1 MQVGIERQVGSE
13 LHAWRQFLARST
25 LWLGVLLLGSAAIC
39 WVAANWQDM
48 TKVQRFAGAQGL
60 LALCALAAAW
70 TGLRLRGTPGV
81 RRSIPGALL
90 ALAGILLGALLA
102 LLGQTYQTGADTW
115 ELFAWW
121 ALLLL
126 PWALAAA
133 SQAVWL
139 LWALVTNVALVLW
152 LGERAFTWWLI
163 LGGPQVASL
172 IVAGWNLAL
181 LLAWELAAHR
191 WRASTLVGPRVL
203 AALVISALVTA
214 LVFGPMVTVLVIGN
228 GMSRGL
234 GAVNGLAWIAVTL
247 GLGFYYQRGRRD
259 LVILAMLVAGVIC
272 VSLRIVGEWLLRLEP
287 GVWAALPLAALLMA
301 EGVWAARWLRGLA
314 QPPRAAAAAA
324 PADAEPA
331 AASAGN
337 AVDPADAGEPIAQVA
352 PPAVP
357 HTEPPWYVQCIL
369 GLSAWLATLLLLAF
383 VAFSGIVNSDEGA
396 LVCGLVLCAVGVA
409 VLRSDAGP
417 FWRQCGT
424 AMAFAGQILII
435 YGMSS
440 STSFASAC
448 LFVLLMATAVYALGP
463 DVILR
468 FLSGGLIALAGAGLI
483 WRVLAPEL
491 LRLDMLDALL
501 DFDMA
506 RAAFV
511 WLPIAVT
518 GAWATAAILTLAHR
532 LGGKRGHALQ
542 PLAWAFL
549 LSVQGMVWLAS
560 GLSVLQLPAMWQLH
574 AQTAVLVC
582 AGALLPAAAAMAV
595 LWPRR
600 QVLTGGVTWGVP
612 IALLLLALF
621 WLPSPGVGFA
631 LAWLLLGFGL
641 NQLGVTLFGV
651 LSLLAYL
658 GVYYYQLDVP
668 LLQKALWLGGGA
680 LLLFLLRA
688 LVWLVPRLM
697 RTQAPSRRAPLP
709 PVSAPL
715 RWRTLGILGGL
726 ALVLAFANGGIWQ
739 REKLLASG
747 KVVILELA
755 PVDPRSL
762 MQGDYMALNFAA
774 GREVTRMR
782 LGGENRPETDTGLG
796 LEPDGYVMLT
806 LDARGVAQ
814 PVRIQPAADPRADGE
829 VPLRYRVRDNRVRI
843 VTNAY
848 FFPEGQASR
857 YEVAKFGE
865 LRVAENGEA
874 LLVRM
879 LGEDLQ
885 PL

>member
-1 MQVGIERQVGSE
+1 MQVGTERQAGSE

-48 TKVQRFAGAQGL
+48 TKVQRFAGTQGL
-60 LALCALAAAW
+60 LAISALAAAW
-70 TGLRLRGTPGV
+70 AGLRLRGKPGV
-81 RRSIPGALL
+81 RRSVPGALL

-121 ALLLL
+121 AVLLL
-126 PWALAAA
+126 PWALASA

-139 LWALVTNVALVLW
+139 LWALVLNMAVALW
-152 LGERAFTWWLI
+152 LGERVFTWFAILDGTGLPNLI
-163 LGGPQVASL
+163 MAAL
-172 IVAGWNLAL
+172 NLTL
-181 LLAWELAAHR
+181 LLGWELAARR
-191 WRASTLVGPRVL
+191 WRASTMIGPRVL
-203 AALVISALVTA
+203 AAIAISALVLSLMFGDF
-214 LVFGPMVTVLVIGN
+214 LVRGVGSLN
-228 GMSRGL
+228 GI
-234 GAVNGLAWIAVTL
+234 AWLAATL
-247 GLGFYYQRGRRD
+247 GLGFYYQRGRLD
-259 LVILAMLVAGVIC
+259 LVILAMLAAGVIC
-272 VSLRIVGEWLLRLEP
+272 VSLRVVGEWLLRLEP

-301 EGVWAARWLRGLA
+301 EAVLAARWLRGLA
-314 QPPRAAAAAA
+314 AGPQAAVAA
-324 PADAEPA
+324 ADAEPA

-337 AVDPADAGEPIAQVA
+337 AVEPGDSGAAVAQLAPVA
-352 PPAVP
+352 TP
-357 HTEPPWYVQCIL
+357 HAEPPWYVQCLL
-369 GLSAWLATLLLLAF
+369 GLSAWLATLLLLVF
-383 VAFSGIVNSDEGA
+383 VAFSGIVTSDEGA
-396 LVCGLVLCAVGVA
+396 LVAGLVLCGAGVA

-424 AMAFAGQILII
+424 AMAFTGQILII
-435 YGMSS
+435 YGLSS
-440 STSFASAC
+440 STSFTSAC
-448 LFVLLMATAVYALGP
+448 FFVLLLAAVIYALGP

-468 FLSGGLIALAGAGLI
+468 FLSGLMIAAAGAALI
-483 WRVLAPEL
+483 WRGLSPEL
-491 LRLDMLDALL
+491 IRDDLLDAWLY
-501 DFDMA
+501 FDA
-506 RAAFV
+506 GRAGFV
-511 WLPIAVT
+511 WLPIAVI
-518 GAWATAAILTLAHR
+518 GAWATAVILTWSHHV
-532 LGGKRGHALQ
+532 GGKRGHALE

-549 LSVQGMVWLAS
+549 LSVQGMVWLAGGIS
-560 GLSVLQLPAMWQLH
+560 ALHLPAMWQLNPQG
-574 AQTAVLVC
+574 ALLLV

-600 QVLTGGVTWGVP
+600 HVLTAGVTWGVP
-612 IALLLLALF
+612 IALLVLALF

-641 NQLGVTLFGV
+641 NQLRLVIFGV

-680 LLLFLLRA
+680 LLLFVLRG

-697 RTQAPSRRAPLP
+697 RTQAPQRRVPLP
-709 PVSAPL
+709 PVSALL
-715 RWRTLGILGGL
+715 RWRTLAILGGL
-726 ALVLAFANGGIWQ
+726 ALVLVVANGGIWQ
-739 REKLLASG
+739 REKLLATG

-774 GREVTRMR
+774 SRDITRLR
-782 LGGENRPETDTGLG
+782 LSADRTPDDDAVLG
-796 LEPDGYVMLT
+796 FEPDGYVMLQA
-806 LDARGVAQ
+806 DARGVAT
-814 PVRIQPAADPRADGE
+814 PLRIQPDAQPHAADE
-829 VPLRYRVRDNRVRI
+829 VPLRYRLRDRGVRI

-848 FFPEGQASR
+848 FFPEGQAKR
-857 YEVAKFGE
+857 YEVARYGE

>member
-1 MQVGIERQVGSE
+1 MQVGTERQAGSE

-25 LWLGVLLLGSAAIC
+25 LWLGVLLLGSAAVC

-48 TKVQRFAGAQGL
+48 TKVQRFAGVQGL
-60 LALCALAAAW
+60 LALSALAAAW
-70 TGLRLRGTPGV
+70 AGLRLRGTPGV

-121 ALLLL
+121 AVLLL

-139 LWALVTNVALVLW
+139 LWALVMNVALVLW

-163 LGGPQVASL
+163 LGGPGLASL
-172 IVAGWNLAL
+172 FIAALNLLMLLGW
-181 LLAWELAAHR
+181 EIAARR
-191 WRASTLVGPRVL
+191 WRASTLIGPRVL
-203 AALVISALVTA
+203 AALTIS
-214 LVFGPMVTVLVIGN
+214 VLVMSLMSDAFIGRSA
-228 GMSRGL
+228 GVTSGI
-234 GAVNGLAWIAVTL
+234 AWLAVTL

-259 LVILAMLVAGVIC
+259 LVILAMLAAGVIC
-272 VSLRIVGEWLLRLEP
+272 VSLRVVGEWLLRLEP

-301 EGVWAARWLRGLA
+301 EAVWAARWLRGLA
-314 QPPRAAAAAA
+314 QPPQVAAA
-324 PADAEPA
+324 PADSEPA
-331 AASAGN
+331 VASAGI
-337 AVDPADAGEPIAQVA
+337 AVDPAEAGEPVAQVA

-357 HTEPPWYVQCIL
+357 HTEPPWYVQCLL
-369 GLSAWLATLLLLAF
+369 GLSAWLATLLLLVF
-383 VAFSGIVNSDEGA
+383 VAFSGVINSEEGA
-396 LVCGLVLCAVGVA
+396 LIAGLVLCAAGVA

-440 STSFASAC
+440 STSFANAC
-448 LFVLLMATAVYALGP
+448 LFVMLLATAVYVLGP

-468 FLSGGLIALAGAGLI
+468 FLSGLLIAMAGAGLI
-483 WRVLAPEL
+483 WRTLAPDL
-491 LRLDMLDALL
+491 MRRDMLDALL

-506 RAAFV
+506 HAAFV

-518 GAWATAAILTLAHR
+518 GAWATAVLLTVAHR
-532 LGGKRGHALQ
+532 LGGKRSHTLQ

-560 GLSVLQLPAMWQLH
+560 GLAIQQLPVMWQLNP
-574 AQTAVLVC
+574 QTAVLVC
-582 AGALLPAAAAMAV
+582 AGALLPAAAALAV

-600 QVLTGGVTWGVP
+600 HVLTAGVTWGVP

-621 WLPSPGVGFA
+621 WLPSPGVAFA
-631 LAWLLLGFGL
+631 LAWLLLGFGM
-641 NQLGVTLFGV
+641 NQPRVALFGV

-658 GVYYYQLDVP
+658 GIYYYQLDVP
-668 LLQKALWLGGGA
+668 LLQKALWLGGA
-680 LLLFLLRA
+680 AVLLFVLRV

-697 RTQAPSRRAPLP
+697 RTQAPSRRVPLP
-709 PVSAPL
+709 PVSGAL
-715 RWRTLGILGGL
+715 RWRTLAILGGL
-726 ALVLAFANGGIWQ
+726 ALVLVVANGGIWQ
-739 REKLLASG
+739 REKLLATG

-774 GREVTRMR
+774 GREVTRLR
-782 LGGENRPETDTGLG
+782 LGGDRKDDDSVMGF
-796 LEPDGYVMLT
+796 EPDGYVMLT
-806 LDARGVAQ
+806 VDARGVGQ
-814 PVRIQPAADPRADGE
+814 PVRIQPDAKPHSEAE
-829 VPLRYRVRDNRVRI
+829 VPLRYRVRDNSVRI

-848 FFPEGQASR
+848 FFPEGQAKR

-865 LRVAENGEA
+865 LRVADNGEA

>member
-48 TKVQRFAGAQGL
+48 TKIQRFAGTQGL
-60 LALCALAAAW
+60 LALTALAAAW
-70 TGLRLRGTPGV
+70 TGLRLRATPGV

-121 ALLLL
+121 AVLLL
-126 PWALAAA
+126 PWALVAA

-152 LGERAFTWWLI
+152 LGERAFAWWLI
-163 LGGPQVASL
+163 FGGPQVASL
-172 IVAGWNLAL
+172 IVAAWNLL
-181 LLAWELAAHR
+181 LLLGWELAARR
-191 WRASTLVGPRVL
+191 WRASTLIGPRVL
-203 AALVISALVTA
+203 AALVVSPLVVALM
-214 LVFGPMVTVLVIGN
+214 FGDFML
-228 GMSRGL
+228 RGL
-234 GAVNGLAWIAVTL
+234 GSVNSLAWIAVTL
-247 GLGFYYQRGRRD
+247 GLGFFYQRGRRD
-259 LVILAMLVAGVIC
+259 LVILAMLAAGAIC

-314 QPPRAAAAAA
+314 QPPRVAAAA

-337 AVDPADAGEPIAQVA
+337 AVDPADAGEPVAQVA

-369 GLSAWLATLLLLAF
+369 GLSAWLATLLLLVF
-383 VAFSGIVNSDEGA
+383 VAFSGIINSEEGA
-396 LVCGLVLCAVGVA
+396 LVAGLVLCAAGVA

-483 WRVLAPEL
+483 WRILAPEL
-491 LRLDMLDALL
+491 LREDMIDSLL
-501 DFDMA
+501 YLDMA
-506 RAAFV
+506 RAAFI

-518 GAWATAAILTLAHR
+518 GAWATAVILTLAHR

-574 AQTAVLVC
+574 PQTALLVC
-582 AGALLPAAAAMAV
+582 AGAVLPAAAAMAV

-600 QVLTGGVTWGVP
+600 HVLTPGVIWGVP

-641 NQLGVTLFGV
+641 NQLGVTIFGV

-680 LLLFLLRA
+680 VLLFVLRV

-697 RTQAPSRRAPLP
+697 RTQDPSRRAPLP
-709 PVSAPL
+709 PVSPAL
-715 RWRTLGILGGL
+715 RWRTLAILGGL
-726 ALVLAFANGGIWQ
+726 ALVLVVANGSIWQ
-739 REKLLASG
+739 REKLLANG

-774 GREVTRMR
+774 GREVTRLR
-782 LGGENRPETDTGLG
+782 LGGERQDTEDSVMGG
-796 LEPDGYVMLT
+796 ASDGYVMLT
-806 LDARGVAQ
+806 GDSRGVYQ
-814 PVRIQPAADPRADGE
+814 PVRIQTDARPHGDGE
-829 VPLRYRVRDNRVRI
+829 VPLRYRVRDNQVRI

-848 FFPEGQASR
+848 FFPEGQAKR

>member
-1 MQVGIERQVGSE
+1 MQVGTERQVGSE
-13 LHAWRQFLARST
+13 LHAGRQFLARST

-48 TKVQRFAGAQGL
+48 TKIQRFAGTQGL
-60 LALCALAAAW
+60 LALSALAAAW
-70 TGLRLRGTPGV
+70 TGLRLRATPGV

-121 ALLLL
+121 AVLLL
-126 PWALAAA
+126 PWALVAS

-139 LWALVTNVALVLW
+139 LWVLVSNVALALW
-152 LGERAFTWWLI
+152 LGERAFNWWLL

-172 IVAGWNLAL
+172 IVAAWNLIL
-181 LLAWELAAHR
+181 LLVWELAARR

-203 AALVISALVTA
+203 AALVISPLVTA
-214 LVFGPMVTVLVIGN
+214 LVFGPMVTVLVIGDAL
-228 GMSRGL
+228 SRGL
-234 GAVNGLAWIAVTL
+234 VSVNSLAWIAVTL

-301 EGVWAARWLRGLA
+301 EAVWAARWLRGLA
-314 QPPRAAAAAA
+314 AGPQVAAAA

-337 AVDPADAGEPIAQVA
+337 AVDPGEAGEPVAQLA

-369 GLSAWLATLLLLAF
+369 ALSAWLSTLLLLVF
-383 VAFSGIVNSDEGA
+383 VAFSGMINSEEGP
-396 LVCGLVLCAVGVA
+396 LVAGLVLCAAGVA
-409 VLRSDAGP
+409 VLRSDTGP

-435 YGMSS
+435 YGMSE

-468 FLSGGLIALAGAGLI
+468 FLSGGLIAMAGAGLI

-491 LRLDMLDALL
+491 LRDDMLDALL
-501 DFDMA
+501 YFDMA

-518 GAWATAAILTLAHR
+518 GAWATAVILTLGQR

-560 GLSVLQLPAMWQLH
+560 GLSIMQLSAMWHLNP
-574 AQTAVLVC
+574 QTALLVC
-582 AGALLPAAAAMAV
+582 AGALLPAAAALAV

-600 QVLTGGVTWGVP
+600 RVLTAGVTWGVP
-612 IALLLLALF
+612 IGLLLLALF

-631 LAWLLLGFGL
+631 LAWLLLGFGM
-641 NQLGVTLFGV
+641 NQPRVALFGV
-651 LSLLAYL
+651 FSLLAYL

-668 LLQKALWLGGGA
+668 LLEKALWLGGGA
-680 LLLFLLRA
+680 VLLFVLRG

-697 RTQAPSRRAPLP
+697 RTQEPSRRAPLP
-709 PVSAPL
+709 PVAPAL
-715 RWRTLGILGGL
+715 RWRTLAILGGL
-726 ALVLAFANGGIWQ
+726 ALVLVVVNGGIWQ
-739 REKLLASG
+739 REKLLATG

-774 GREVTRMR
+774 GREVTRLR
-782 LGGENRPETDTGLG
+782 LGGERQDAEDSILG
-796 LEPDGYVMLT
+796 YEPDGYVLLT
-806 LDARGVAQ
+806 ADARGVSQ
-814 PVRIQPAADPRADGE
+814 PVRIQPDARPHADNE
-829 VPLRYRVRDNRVRI
+829 VPLRYRVRDNGVRI

-848 FFPEGQASR
+848 FFPEGQAER
-857 YEVAKFGE
+857 YQVARFGE

-879 LGEDLQ
+879 LGEDLK

>member
-1 MQVGIERQVGSE
+1 MQVGTERQVGSE

-48 TKVQRFAGAQGL
+48 TKIQRFAGTQGL
-60 LALCALAAAW
+60 LALSALAAAW
-70 TGLRLRGTPGV
+70 AGLRLRGTPGV

-121 ALLLL
+121 AVLLL
-126 PWALAAA
+126 PWALVAS

-139 LWALVTNVALVLW
+139 LWVLVSNVALALW
-152 LGERAFTWWLI
+152 LGERAFNWWLL

-172 IVAGWNLAL
+172 IVAAWNLIL
-181 LLAWELAAHR
+181 LLGWELAARR
-191 WRASTLVGPRVL
+191 WRASTLIGPRLL
-203 AALVISALVTA
+203 AALVIGVLVTA
-214 LVFGPMVTVLVIGN
+214 LMFGDFIM
-228 GMSRGL
+228 RGL
-234 GAVNGLAWIAVTL
+234 GATNGVAWLAVTL

-259 LVILAMLVAGVIC
+259 LIILAMLAAGVIC
-272 VSLRIVGEWLLRLEP
+272 VSLRMVGEWLLRLEP

-301 EGVWAARWLRGLA
+301 EAVWAARWLRGLA
-314 QPPRAAAAAA
+314 TGPQVAAAA

-337 AVDPADAGEPIAQVA
+337 AVDPGEAGEPVAQLA

-369 GLSAWLATLLLLAF
+369 ALSAWLSTLLLLVF
-383 VAFSGIVNSDEGA
+383 VAFSGVINSEEGA
-396 LVCGLVLCAVGVA
+396 LVAGLVLCAAGVA
-409 VLRSDAGP
+409 VLRSDTGP

-435 YGMSS
+435 YGMSE

-468 FLSGGLIALAGAGLI
+468 FLSGGLIAMAGAGLI

-491 LRLDMLDALL
+491 LRDDMLDALL
-501 DFDMA
+501 YFDMA

-518 GAWATAAILTLAHR
+518 GAWATAVILTLGQR

-560 GLSVLQLPAMWQLH
+560 GLSIMQLPAMWQLNP
-574 AQTAVLVC
+574 QTALLVC
-582 AGALLPAAAAMAV
+582 AGALLPAAAALAV

-600 QVLTGGVTWGVP
+600 RVLTAGVTWGVP
-612 IALLLLALF
+612 IGLLLLALF

-631 LAWLLLGFGL
+631 LAWLLLGFGM
-641 NQLGVTLFGV
+641 NQPRVALFGV
-651 LSLLAYL
+651 FSLLAYL

-668 LLQKALWLGGGA
+668 LLEKALWLGGGA
-680 LLLFLLRA
+680 VLLFVLRG

-697 RTQAPSRRAPLP
+697 RTQEPSRRAPLP
-709 PVSAPL
+709 PVSPAL
-715 RWRTLGILGGL
+715 RWRTLAILGGL
-726 ALVLAFANGGIWQ
+726 ALVLVVVNGGIWQ
-739 REKLLASG
+739 REKLLATG

-774 GREVTRMR
+774 GREVTRLR
-782 LGGENRPETDTGLG
+782 LGGERQDAEDSILG
-796 LEPDGYVMLT
+796 YEPDGYVLLT
-806 LDARGVAQ
+806 ADARGVSQ
-814 PVRIQPAADPRADGE
+814 PVRIQPDARPHADNE
-829 VPLRYRVRDNRVRI
+829 VPLRYRLRDNGVRI

-848 FFPEGQASR
+848 FFPEGQAKR

>member
-1 MQVGIERQVGSE
+1 MQVGTERQVGSE

-48 TKVQRFAGAQGL
+48 TKIQRFAGTQGL
-60 LALCALAAAW
+60 LALSALAAAW
-70 TGLRLRGTPGV
+70 AGLRLRGTPGV

-121 ALLLL
+121 AVLLL
-126 PWALAAA
+126 PWALVAS

-139 LWALVTNVALVLW
+139 LWVLVSNVALALW
-152 LGERAFTWWLI
+152 LGERAFNWWLL

-172 IVAGWNLAL
+172 IVAAWNLIL
-181 LLAWELAAHR
+181 LLGWELAARR
-191 WRASTLVGPRVL
+191 WRASTLIGPRLL
-203 AALVISALVTA
+203 AALVIGVLVTA
-214 LVFGPMVTVLVIGN
+214 LMFGDFIM
-228 GMSRGL
+228 RGL
-234 GAVNGLAWIAVTL
+234 GATNGVAWLAVTL

-259 LVILAMLVAGVIC
+259 LIILAMLAAGVIC
-272 VSLRIVGEWLLRLEP
+272 VSLRMVGEWLLRLEP

-301 EGVWAARWLRGLA
+301 EAVWAARWLRDLA
-314 QPPRAAAAAA
+314 TGPQVAAAA

-337 AVDPADAGEPIAQVA
+337 AVDPGEAGEPVAQLA

-369 GLSAWLATLLLLAF
+369 ALSAWLSTLLLLVF
-383 VAFSGIVNSDEGA
+383 VAFSGVINSEEGA
-396 LVCGLVLCAVGVA
+396 LVAGLVLCAAGVA
-409 VLRSDAGP
+409 VLRSDTGP

-435 YGMSS
+435 YGMSE

-468 FLSGGLIALAGAGLI
+468 FLSGGLIAMAGAGLI

-491 LRLDMLDALL
+491 LRDDMLDALL
-501 DFDMA
+501 YFDMA

-518 GAWATAAILTLAHR
+518 GAWATAVILTLGQR

-560 GLSVLQLPAMWQLH
+560 GLSIMQLPAMWQLNP
-574 AQTAVLVC
+574 QTALLVC
-582 AGALLPAAAAMAV
+582 AGALLPAAAALAV

-600 QVLTGGVTWGVP
+600 RVLTAGVTWGVP
-612 IALLLLALF
+612 IGLLLLALF

-631 LAWLLLGFGL
+631 LAWLLLGFGM
-641 NQLGVTLFGV
+641 NQPRVALFGV
-651 LSLLAYL
+651 FSLLAYL

-668 LLQKALWLGGGA
+668 LLEKALWLGGGA
-680 LLLFLLRA
+680 VLLFVLRG

-697 RTQAPSRRAPLP
+697 RTQEPSRRAPLP
-709 PVSAPL
+709 PVSPAL
-715 RWRTLGILGGL
+715 RWRTLAILGGL
-726 ALVLAFANGGIWQ
+726 ALVLVVVNGGIWQ
-739 REKLLASG
+739 REKLLATG

-774 GREVTRMR
+774 GREVTRLR
-782 LGGENRPETDTGLG
+782 LGGERQDAEDSILG
-796 LEPDGYVMLT
+796 YEPDGYVLLT
-806 LDARGVAQ
+806 ADARGVSQ
-814 PVRIQPAADPRADGE
+814 PVRIQPDARPHADNE
-829 VPLRYRVRDNRVRI
+829 VPLRYRVRDNGVRI

-848 FFPEGQASR
+848 FFPEGQAER
-857 YEVAKFGE
+857 YQVARFGE

-879 LGEDLQ
+879 LGEDLK

>member
-1 MQVGIERQVGSE
+1 MQVGTERQVGSE

-48 TKVQRFAGAQGL
+48 TKIQRFAGTQGL
-60 LALCALAAAW
+60 LALSALAAAW
-70 TGLRLRGTPGV
+70 AGLRLRGAPGV

-121 ALLLL
+121 AVLLL
-126 PWALAAA
+126 PWALVAS

-139 LWALVTNVALVLW
+139 LWVLVSNVALALW
-152 LGERAFTWWLI
+152 LGERAFNWWLL

-172 IVAGWNLAL
+172 IVAAWNLIL
-181 LLAWELAAHR
+181 LLGWELAARR
-191 WRASTLVGPRVL
+191 WRASTLIGPRLL
-203 AALVISALVTA
+203 AALVIGVLVTA
-214 LVFGPMVTVLVIGN
+214 LMFGDFIM
-228 GMSRGL
+228 RGL
-234 GAVNGLAWIAVTL
+234 GATNGVAWLAVTL

-259 LVILAMLVAGVIC
+259 LIILAMLAAGVIC
-272 VSLRIVGEWLLRLEP
+272 VSLRMVGEWLLRLEP

-301 EGVWAARWLRGLA
+301 EAVWAARWLRGLA
-314 QPPRAAAAAA
+314 TGPQVAAAA

-337 AVDPADAGEPIAQVA
+337 AVDPGEAGEPVAQLA

-369 GLSAWLATLLLLAF
+369 ALSAWLSTLLLLVF
-383 VAFSGIVNSDEGA
+383 VAFSGVINSEEGA
-396 LVCGLVLCAVGVA
+396 LVAGLVLCAAGVA
-409 VLRSDAGP
+409 VLRSDTGP

-435 YGMSS
+435 YGMSE

-491 LRLDMLDALL
+491 LRDDMLDALL
-501 DFDMA
+501 YFDMA

-518 GAWATAAILTLAHR
+518 GAWATAVILTLGQR

-560 GLSVLQLPAMWQLH
+560 GLSIMQLPAMWQLNP
-574 AQTAVLVC
+574 QTALLVC
-582 AGALLPAAAAMAV
+582 AGALLPAAAALAV

-600 QVLTGGVTWGVP
+600 RVLTAGVTWGVP
-612 IALLLLALF
+612 IGLLLLALF

-631 LAWLLLGFGL
+631 LAWLLLGFGM
-641 NQLGVTLFGV
+641 NQPRVALFGV
-651 LSLLAYL
+651 FSLLAYL

-668 LLQKALWLGGGA
+668 LLEKALWLGGGA
-680 LLLFLLRA
+680 VLLFVLRG

-697 RTQAPSRRAPLP
+697 RTQEPSRRAPLP
-709 PVSAPL
+709 PVSPAL
-715 RWRTLGILGGL
+715 RWRTLAILGGL
-726 ALVLAFANGGIWQ
+726 ALVLVVVNGGIWQ
-739 REKLLASG
+739 REKLLATG

-774 GREVTRMR
+774 GREVTRLR
-782 LGGENRPETDTGLG
+782 LGGERQDAEDSILG
-796 LEPDGYVMLT
+796 YEPDGYVLLT
-806 LDARGVAQ
+806 ADARGVSQ
-814 PVRIQPAADPRADGE
+814 PVRIQPDARPHADNE
-829 VPLRYRVRDNRVRI
+829 VPLRYRLRDNGVRI

-848 FFPEGQASR
+848 FFPEGQAKR

>member
-48 TKVQRFAGAQGL
+48 TKIQRFAGTQGL
-60 LALCALAAAW
+60 LALTALAAAW
-70 TGLRLRGTPGV
+70 TGLRLRATPGV

-121 ALLLL
+121 AVLLL
-126 PWALAAA
+126 PWALVAA

-152 LGERAFTWWLI
+152 LGERAFAWWLI
-163 LGGPQVASL
+163 FGGPQVASL
-172 IVAGWNLAL
+172 IVAAWNLL
-181 LLAWELAAHR
+181 LLLGWELAARR
-191 WRASTLVGPRVL
+191 WRASTLIGPRVL
-203 AALVISALVTA
+203 AALVVSPLVVALM
-214 LVFGPMVTVLVIGN
+214 FGDFMLL
-228 GMSRGL
+228 GL
-234 GAVNGLAWIAVTL
+234 GSVNSLAWIAVTL
-247 GLGFYYQRGRRD
+247 GLGFFYQRGRRD
-259 LVILAMLVAGVIC
+259 LVILAMLAAGAIC

-314 QPPRAAAAAA
+314 QPPRVAAAA

-337 AVDPADAGEPIAQVA
+337 AVDPADAGEPVAQVA

-369 GLSAWLATLLLLAF
+369 GLSAWLATLLLLVF
-383 VAFSGIVNSDEGA
+383 VAFSGIINSEEGA
-396 LVCGLVLCAVGVA
+396 LVAGLVLCAAGVA

-483 WRVLAPEL
+483 WRILAPEL
-491 LRLDMLDALL
+491 LREDMIDSLL
-501 DFDMA
+501 YLDMA
-506 RAAFV
+506 RAAFI

-518 GAWATAAILTLAHR
+518 GAWATAVILTLAHR

-574 AQTAVLVC
+574 PQTALLVC
-582 AGALLPAAAAMAV
+582 AGAVLPAAAAMAV

-600 QVLTGGVTWGVP
+600 HVLTPGVIWGVP

-641 NQLGVTLFGV
+641 NQLGVTIFGV

-680 LLLFLLRA
+680 VLLFVLRV

-697 RTQAPSRRAPLP
+697 RTQDPSRRAPLP
-709 PVSAPL
+709 PVSPAL
-715 RWRTLGILGGL
+715 RWRTLAILGGL
-726 ALVLAFANGGIWQ
+726 ALVLVVANGSIWQ

-774 GREVTRMR
+774 GREVTRLR
-782 LGGENRPETDTGLG
+782 LGGERQDTEDSVMGG
-796 LEPDGYVMLT
+796 ASDGYVMLT
-806 LDARGVAQ
+806 GDSRGVYQ
-814 PVRIQPAADPRADGE
+814 PVRIQTDARPHGDGE
-829 VPLRYRVRDNRVRI
+829 VPLRYRVRDNQVRI

-848 FFPEGQASR
+848 FFPEGQAKR

>member
-1 MQVGIERQVGSE
+1 MQVGTERQVGSE

-48 TKVQRFAGAQGL
+48 TKIQRFAGTQGL
-60 LALCALAAAW
+60 LALSALAAAW
-70 TGLRLRGTPGV
+70 AGLRLRGTPGV

-121 ALLLL
+121 AVLLL
-126 PWALAAA
+126 PWALVAS

-139 LWALVTNVALVLW
+139 LWVLVSNVALALW
-152 LGERAFTWWLI
+152 LGERAFNWWLL

-172 IVAGWNLAL
+172 IVAAWNLIL
-181 LLAWELAAHR
+181 LLGWELAARR
-191 WRASTLVGPRVL
+191 WRASTLIGPRLL
-203 AALVISALVTA
+203 AALVIGVLVTA
-214 LVFGPMVTVLVIGN
+214 LMFGDFIM
-228 GMSRGL
+228 RGL
-234 GAVNGLAWIAVTL
+234 GATNGLAWLAVTL

-259 LVILAMLVAGVIC
+259 LIILAMLAAGVIC
-272 VSLRIVGEWLLRLEP
+272 VSLRMVGEWLLRLEP

-301 EGVWAARWLRGLA
+301 EAVWAARWLRGLA
-314 QPPRAAAAAA
+314 TGPQVAAAA

-337 AVDPADAGEPIAQVA
+337 AVDPGEAGEPVAQLA

-369 GLSAWLATLLLLAF
+369 ALSAWLSTLLLLVF
-383 VAFSGIVNSDEGA
+383 VAFSGVINSEEGA
-396 LVCGLVLCAVGVA
+396 LVAGLVLCAAGVA
-409 VLRSDAGP
+409 VLRSDTGP

-435 YGMSS
+435 YGMSE

-468 FLSGGLIALAGAGLI
+468 FLSGGLIAMAGAGLI

-491 LRLDMLDALL
+491 LRDDMLDALL
-501 DFDMA
+501 YFDMA

-518 GAWATAAILTLAHR
+518 GAWATAVILTLGQR

-560 GLSVLQLPAMWQLH
+560 GLSIMQLPAMWQLNP
-574 AQTAVLVC
+574 QTALLVC
-582 AGALLPAAAAMAV
+582 AGALLPAAAALAV

-600 QVLTGGVTWGVP
+600 RVLTAGVTWGVP
-612 IALLLLALF
+612 IGLLLLALF

-631 LAWLLLGFGL
+631 LAWLLLGFGM
-641 NQLGVTLFGV
+641 NQPRVALFGV
-651 LSLLAYL
+651 FSLLAYL

-668 LLQKALWLGGGA
+668 LLEKALWLGGGA
-680 LLLFLLRA
+680 VLLFVLRG

-697 RTQAPSRRAPLP
+697 RTQEPSRRASLP
-709 PVSAPL
+709 PVSPAL
-715 RWRTLGILGGL
+715 RWRTLAILGGL
-726 ALVLAFANGGIWQ
+726 ALVLVVVNGGIWQ
-739 REKLLASG
+739 REKLLATG

-774 GREVTRMR
+774 GREVTRLR
-782 LGGENRPETDTGLG
+782 LGGERQDAEDSILG
-796 LEPDGYVMLT
+796 YEPDGYVLLT
-806 LDARGVAQ
+806 ADARGVSQ
-814 PVRIQPAADPRADGE
+814 PVRIQPDARPHADNE
-829 VPLRYRVRDNRVRI
+829 VPLRYRLRDNGVRI

-848 FFPEGQASR
+848 FFPEGQAKR

>member
-1 MQVGIERQVGSE
+1 MQVGTERQAGSE

-25 LWLGVLLLGSAAIC
+25 LWLGVLLLGSAAVC

-48 TKVQRFAGAQGL
+48 TKVQRFAGIQGL
-60 LALCALAAAW
+60 LAACALAAAW
-70 TGLRLRGTPGV
+70 AGMRLRATPGV

-121 ALLLL
+121 AVLLL

-139 LWALVTNVALVLW
+139 LWVLVLNVAMALW
-152 LGERAFTWWLI
+152 LGERAFDWWMVF
-163 LGGPQVASL
+163 GGPGAASL
-172 IVAGWNLAL
+172 IVAALNLVL
-181 LLAWELAAHR
+181 LLAWEMAARR
-191 WRASTLVGPRVL
+191 WRASTLFGPRIL
-203 AALVISALVTA
+203 AALTIS
-214 LVFGPMVTVLVIGN
+214 VLVVSLMFGDYIL
-228 GMSRGL
+228 RGL
-234 GAVNGLAWIAVTL
+234 GTANGVAWLAVTL

-259 LVILAMLVAGVIC
+259 LVILAMLAAGVIC
-272 VSLRIVGEWLLRLEP
+272 VSLRVVGEWLLRLEP

-301 EGVWAARWLRGLA
+301 EAVWAARWLRRLGA
-314 QPPRAAAAAA
+314 EPAA
-324 PADAEPA
+324 PVAAADAEPA

-337 AVDPADAGEPIAQVA
+337 AVDPAESGAPVAQLA
-352 PPAVP
+352 PAAAAQAD
-357 HTEPPWYVQCIL
+357 PPWFVQCLL
-369 GLSAWLATLLLLAF
+369 GLSAWLATLLLLVF
-383 VAFSGIVNSDEGA
+383 VAFSGVITTEEGA
-396 LVCGLVLCAVGVA
+396 LVAGLVLCAAGVA

-424 AMAFAGQILII
+424 AMAFTGQILII
-435 YGMSS
+435 YGLSS
-440 STSFASAC
+440 STSFTNAC
-448 LFVLLMATAVYALGP
+448 LFVLLMAAAVYALGP
-463 DVILR
+463 DAILR
-468 FLSGGLIALAGAGLI
+468 FLSGLLIALAAAGLI
-483 WRVLAPEL
+483 WRGVAPEL
-491 LRLDMLDALL
+491 MRDDLLDAWL
-501 DFDMA
+501 DFDVA
-506 RAAFV
+506 QATFV

-518 GAWATAAILTLAHR
+518 GAWATAVLFTLGRR
-532 LGGKRGHALQ
+532 LGGRRGHTLQ

-560 GLSVLQLPAMWQLH
+560 GISAQQLPAMWQLNPR
-574 AQTAVLVC
+574 TAVLVT
-582 AGALLPAAAAMAV
+582 AGAVLPAAAALAV

-600 QVLTGGVTWGVP
+600 RMLTAGVTWGVP
-612 IALLLLALF
+612 LALLVLALF

-641 NQLGVTLFGV
+641 NQPRLAIFGV

-668 LLQKALWLGGGA
+668 LLQKALWLGGA
-680 LLLFLLRA
+680 AVLLFLLRG

-697 RTQAPSRRAPLP
+697 RTQTAAARGPLP
-709 PVSAPL
+709 PVSGAL
-715 RWRTLGILGGL
+715 RWRTLAILGGL
-726 ALVLAFANGGIWQ
+726 ALVLAVANGGIWQ

-774 GREVTRMR
+774 SREVTRLR
-782 LGGENRPETDTGLG
+782 LGGESRRDDASILG
-796 LEPDGYVMLT
+796 YEPDGYVMLAR
-806 LDARGVAQ
+806 DERGVAQ
-814 PVRIQPAADPRADGE
+814 PLRIQSEVHPHTEGE
-829 VPLRYRVRDNRVRI
+829 VPLRYRVRNNGVRI

-848 FFPEGQASR
+848 FFPEGQAER
-857 YEVAKFGE
+857 YQVAKYGE
-865 LRVAENGEA
+865 LRVAEDGEA

-879 LGEDLQ
+879 LGADLQ

>member
-1 MQVGIERQVGSE
+1 MQVGTERQAGSE

-25 LWLGVLLLGSAAIC
+25 LWLGVLLLGSAAVC

-48 TKVQRFAGAQGL
+48 TKVQRFAGVEGL
-60 LALCALAAAW
+60 LAISALVAAW

-90 ALAGILLGALLA
+90 ALAGMLLGALLA

-121 ALLLL
+121 AVLLL

-139 LWALVTNVALVLW
+139 LWALVINVALVLW

-163 LGGPQVASL
+163 LGGPGMASL
-172 IVAGWNLAL
+172 FVAGLNLLML
-181 LLAWELAAHR
+181 LGWEIAARR
-191 WRASTLVGPRVL
+191 WRASTLIGPRVL
-203 AALVISALVTA
+203 AALVI
-214 LVFGPMVTVLVIGN
+214 TVLVLALMFGDFI
-228 GMSRGL
+228 MRSPS
-234 GAVNGLAWIAVTL
+234 VINGLAWLAVTL

-259 LVILAMLVAGVIC
+259 LVILAMLAAGVIC
-272 VSLRIVGEWLLRLEP
+272 VSLRMVGEWLLRLEP

-301 EGVWAARWLRGLA
+301 EAVWAARWLRGLA
-314 QPPRAAAAAA
+314 QPPQAAVA
-324 PADAEPA
+324 PADPEPA

-337 AVDPADAGEPIAQVA
+337 AVDPADAGEPVAQVA

-357 HTEPPWYVQCIL
+357 HTEPPWYVQCLL
-369 GLSAWLATLLLLAF
+369 GLSAWLATLLLLVF
-383 VAFSGIVNSDEGA
+383 VAFSGIINSEEGA
-396 LVCGLVLCAVGVA
+396 LIAGLVLCAAGVA

-440 STSFASAC
+440 STSFSSAC
-448 LFVLLMATAVYALGP
+448 LFVLLLATAVYVLGP

-468 FLSGGLIALAGAGLI
+468 FLSGLLIAMAGAGLI
-483 WRVLAPEL
+483 WRGLAPEL
-491 LRLDMLDALL
+491 MRRDMLDALL

-506 RAAFV
+506 HAAFV

-518 GAWATAAILTLAHR
+518 GAWATAVLLTVAHR
-532 LGGKRGHALQ
+532 LGGKRGHTLQ

-560 GLSVLQLPAMWQLH
+560 GLAIQQLPIVWQVNP
-574 AQTAVLVC
+574 QTAVLVC
-582 AGALLPAAAAMAV
+582 AGALLPAAAALAV

-600 QVLTGGVTWGVP
+600 RVLTAGVTWGVP

-621 WLPSPGVGFA
+621 WLPSPGVAFA
-631 LAWLLLGFGL
+631 LAWLLLGFGI
-641 NQLGVTLFGV
+641 NQPRVALFGV

-658 GVYYYQLDVP
+658 GVYYYQLDVT
-668 LLQKALWLGGGA
+668 LLQKALWLGGA
-680 LLLFLLRA
+680 AVLLFVLRG

-697 RTQAPSRRAPLP
+697 RTQAPSHRAPLP
-709 PVSAPL
+709 PVSGAL
-715 RWRTLGILGGL
+715 RWRTLAILGGL
-726 ALVLAFANGGIWQ
+726 ALVLVVANGGIWQ
-739 REKLLASG
+739 REKLLATG

-774 GREVTRMR
+774 GREVTRLR
-782 LGGENRPETDTGLG
+782 LGADRSDDESVMGF
-796 LEPDGYVMLT
+796 EPDGYVMLAV
-806 LDARGVAQ
+806 DGRGVSQA
-814 PVRIQPAADPRADGE
+814 VRIQPDAKPHADTE
-829 VPLRYRVRDNRVRI
+829 VPLRYRVRDNSVRI

-848 FFPEGQASR
+848 FFPEGEAKR
-857 YEVAKFGE
+857 YEVARFGE

>member
-1 MQVGIERQVGSE
+1 MQVGTERQAGSE

-48 TKVQRFAGAQGL
+48 TKVQRFAGTQGL
-60 LALCALAAAW
+60 LAISALAAAW
-70 TGLRLRGTPGV
+70 AGLRLRASPGV
-81 RRSIPGALL
+81 RRSVPGALL

-121 ALLLL
+121 AVLLL
-126 PWALAAA
+126 PWALASA

-139 LWALVTNVALVLW
+139 LWALVLNVAAALW
-152 LGERAFTWWLI
+152 LGERVFTWYALYDGSGLPNLI
-163 LGGPQVASL
+163 MAAL
-172 IVAGWNLAL
+172 NLTL
-181 LLAWELAAHR
+181 LLGWELAARR
-191 WRASTLVGPRVL
+191 WRASTLIGPRVL
-203 AALVISALVTA
+203 AFIAISALV
-214 LVFGPMVTVLVIGN
+214 LSLMFGDFILRGVGSLN
-228 GMSRGL
+228 GI
-234 GAVNGLAWIAVTL
+234 AWLAATL

-259 LVILAMLVAGVIC
+259 LVILAMLAAGVIC
-272 VSLRIVGEWLLRLEP
+272 VSLRVVGEWLLRLEP

-301 EGVWAARWLRGLA
+301 EAVLAARWLRKLA
-314 QPPRAAAAAA
+314 AEPDAALVT
-324 PADAEPA
+324 ADAEPA

-337 AVDPADAGEPIAQVA
+337 AVESGDAGTPVVQLA
-352 PPAVP
+352 PAAMP
-357 HTEPPWYVQCIL
+357 HAEPPWYVQCLL
-369 GLSAWLATLLLLAF
+369 GLSAWLATLLLLVF
-383 VAFSGIVNSDEGA
+383 VAFSGIVTSEEGA
-396 LVCGLVLCAVGVA
+396 LVAGLVLCGAGVA

-424 AMAFAGQILII
+424 AMAFTGQILII
-435 YGMSS
+435 YGLSS
-440 STSFASAC
+440 STSFTSAC
-448 LFVLLMATAVYALGP
+448 LFVLLLAAVVYALGP

-468 FLSGGLIALAGAGLI
+468 FLSGLLVAAAGAALI
-483 WRVLAPEL
+483 WRGLSPEL
-491 LRLDMLDALL
+491 MRDDLLDAWLY
-501 DFDMA
+501 FDA
-506 RAAFV
+506 GRAGFV
-511 WLPIAVT
+511 WLPIAVI
-518 GAWATAAILTLAHR
+518 GAWATAVILTWSHR
-532 LGGKRGHALQ
+532 VGGKRGHAME

-549 LSVQGMVWLAS
+549 LSVQGMVWLAGGIS
-560 GLSVLQLPAMWQLH
+560 ALHLPAMWKLNPQGAL
-574 AQTAVLVC
+574 LVV
-582 AGALLPAAAAMAV
+582 AGALLPAAAALAV

-600 QVLTGGVTWGVP
+600 HVLTGGVTWGVP
-612 IALLLLALF
+612 IALLALALF

-641 NQLGVTLFGV
+641 NQLRLVIFGV

-680 LLLFLLRA
+680 LLLFVLRG

-697 RTQAPSRRAPLP
+697 RTQAPDRRAPLP
-709 PVSAPL
+709 PVSGPL
-715 RWRTLGILGGL
+715 RWRTLAILGGL
-726 ALVLAFANGGIWQ
+726 ALVLVVANGGIWQ
-739 REKLLASG
+739 REKLLATG

-774 GREVTRMR
+774 SRDITRLR
-782 LGGENRPETDTGLG
+782 LGGDRLADEDSLMGF
-796 LEPDGYVMLT
+796 EPDGYVMLQA
-806 LDARGVAQ
+806 DSRGVAT
-814 PVRIQPAADPRADGE
+814 PLRIQPDAQPHAPTE
-829 VPLRYRVRDNRVRI
+829 VPLRYRVRDRGVRI
-843 VTNAY
+843 VTNAW
-848 FFPEGQASR
+848 FFQEGEAKR
-857 YEVAKFGE
+857 FEVARYGE

>member
-48 TKVQRFAGAQGL
+48 TKIQRFAGTQGL
-60 LALCALAAAW
+60 LARHALAAAW
-70 TGLRLRGTPGV
+70 TGLRLRATPGV

-121 ALLLL
+121 AVLLL
-126 PWALAAA
+126 PWALVAA

-152 LGERAFTWWLI
+152 LGERAFAWWLI
-163 LGGPQVASL
+163 FGGPQVASL
-172 IVAGWNLAL
+172 IVAAWNLL
-181 LLAWELAAHR
+181 LLLGWELAARR
-191 WRASTLVGPRVL
+191 WRASTLIGPRVL
-203 AALVISALVTA
+203 AALVVSPLVVALM
-214 LVFGPMVTVLVIGN
+214 FGDFML
-228 GMSRGL
+228 RGL
-234 GAVNGLAWIAVTL
+234 GSVNSLAWIAVTL
-247 GLGFYYQRGRRD
+247 GLGFFYQRGRRD
-259 LVILAMLVAGVIC
+259 LVILAMLAAGAIC

-314 QPPRAAAAAA
+314 QPPRVAAAA

-337 AVDPADAGEPIAQVA
+337 AVDPAEAGEPVAQVA

-369 GLSAWLATLLLLAF
+369 GLSAWLATLLLLVF
-383 VAFSGIVNSDEGA
+383 VAFSGIINSEEGA
-396 LVCGLVLCAVGVA
+396 LVAGLVLCAAGVA

-483 WRVLAPEL
+483 WRILAPEL
-491 LRLDMLDALL
+491 LREDMIDSLL
-501 DFDMA
+501 YLDMA
-506 RAAFV
+506 RAAFI

-518 GAWATAAILTLAHR
+518 GAWATAVILTLAHR

-574 AQTAVLVC
+574 PQTALLVC
-582 AGALLPAAAAMAV
+582 AGAVLPAAAAMAV

-600 QVLTGGVTWGVP
+600 HVLTPGVIWGVP

-641 NQLGVTLFGV
+641 NQLGVTIFGV

-680 LLLFLLRA
+680 VLLFVLRV

-697 RTQAPSRRAPLP
+697 RTQDPSRRAPLP
-709 PVSAPL
+709 PVSPAL
-715 RWRTLGILGGL
+715 RWRTLAILGGL
-726 ALVLAFANGGIWQ
+726 ALVLVVANGSIWQ

-774 GREVTRMR
+774 GREVTRLR
-782 LGGENRPETDTGLG
+782 LGGERQDTEDSVMGG
-796 LEPDGYVMLT
+796 ASDGYVMLT
-806 LDARGVAQ
+806 GDSRGVYQ
-814 PVRIQPAADPRADGE
+814 PVRIQTDARPHGDGE
-829 VPLRYRVRDNRVRI
+829 VPLRYRVRDNQVRI

-848 FFPEGQASR
+848 FFPEGQAKR

>member
-1 MQVGIERQVGSE
+1 MQVGTERQAGSE

-25 LWLGVLLLGSAAIC
+25 LWLGVLLLGSAAVC

-48 TKVQRFAGAQGL
+48 TKVQRFAGIQGL
-60 LALCALAAAW
+60 LAVCALAAAW
-70 TGLRLRGTPGV
+70 AGLRLRASPGV

-126 PWALAAA
+126 PWALAAG

-139 LWALVTNVALVLW
+139 LWALVLNVAVALW
-152 LGERAFTWWLI
+152 LGERVFSWVLI
-163 LGGPQVASL
+163 FGGPGVPGL
-172 IVAGWNLAL
+172 MMAGLNLVL
-181 LLAWELAAHR
+181 LLGWELAARR

-203 AALVISALVTA
+203 AALAIS
-214 LVFGPMVTVLVIGN
+214 VLVLTQMLGDFL
-228 GMSRGL
+228 GRGL
-234 GAVNGLAWIAVTL
+234 GLYNGIAWVAVTL
-247 GLGFYYQRGRRD
+247 GLGFYYQKGRRD
-259 LVILAMLVAGVIC
+259 LVILAMLAAGVIC
-272 VSLRIVGEWLLRLEP
+272 VSLRVAGEWLLRLEP

-301 EGVWAARWLRGLA
+301 EAVLAARWLRRLA
-314 QPPRAAAAAA
+314 GDPQTAVAAAA
-324 PADAEPA
+324 DSEPA

-337 AVDPADAGEPIAQVA
+337 SVDPADASAPVAQLA
-352 PPAVP
+352 PAPAP
-357 HTEPPWYVQCIL
+357 QTDPPWYVQCLL
-369 GLSAWLATLLLLAF
+369 GLSAWLSTVLLLVF
-383 VAFSGIVNSDEGA
+383 IAFSGFITSEGGA
-396 LVCGLVLCAVGVA
+396 LVAGLVLCAAGVA

-435 YGMSS
+435 FGLSS

-448 LFVLLMATAVYALGP
+448 VFVLLMAATVYAVGP

-468 FLSGGLIALAGAGLI
+468 FLSGLLIAAAGAGLI
-483 WRVLAPEL
+483 WRVLSPDLGQEDL
-491 LRLDMLDALL
+491 LDAWMA
-501 DFDMA
+501 FDA
-506 RAAFV
+506 LRATFL

-518 GAWATAAILTLAHR
+518 GAWATAVIFTVSHR
-532 LGGKRGHALQ
+532 LGGKRAHALQ
-542 PLAWAFL
+542 PLGWAFL

-560 GLSVLQLPAMWQLH
+560 GISIKQLPAMWQLNPH
-574 AQTAVLVC
+574 TAVLVA
-582 AGALLPAAAAMAV
+582 AGALLPVAAAFAV

-600 QVLTGGVTWGVP
+600 RMLTAGVTWGVP
-612 IALLLLALF
+612 IGLLILALF

-641 NQLGVTLFGV
+641 NQSRVVVFGV
-651 LSLLAYL
+651 ISLLAYL

-668 LLQKALWLGGGA
+668 LLQKALWLGGAA
-680 LLLFLLRA
+680 LLLFVLRA

-697 RTQAPSRRAPLP
+697 RTMAPSRRAPLP

-715 RWRTLGILGGL
+715 RWRTLAILGGL
-726 ALVLAFANGGIWQ
+726 VLVLAVTNGGIWQ

-774 GREVTRMR
+774 SREVTRLR
-782 LGGENRPETDTGLG
+782 LGAERPEAEESVMGY
-796 LEPDGYVMLT
+796 EPDGYVMLQT
-806 LDARGVAQ
+806 DARGVGQ
-814 PVRIQPAADPRADGE
+814 PLRIQPDTHPHSEAE
-829 VPLRYRVRDNRVRI
+829 VPLRYRIRDNSVRI

-848 FFPEGQASR
+848 FFPEGQAER
-857 YEVAKFGE
+857 YQVAKYGE

-879 LGEDLQ
+879 LDQDLK